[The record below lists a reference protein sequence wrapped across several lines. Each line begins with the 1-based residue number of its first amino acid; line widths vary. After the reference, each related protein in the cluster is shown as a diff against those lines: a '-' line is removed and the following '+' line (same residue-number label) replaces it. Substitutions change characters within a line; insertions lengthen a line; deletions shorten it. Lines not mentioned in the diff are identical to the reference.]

1 MSRSYKKHPIYSD
14 QWAGKKLGKKWANRK
29 VRQDTCDEVAKGKR
43 YRKVYESW
51 NIADYHSYQ
60 TEQEA
65 REWYRLHK
73 DEHRL
78 SKYKNEDDYIKK
90 VWFPCYKR
98 K

>member
-1 MSRSYKKHPIYSD
+1 MIIMSRSYKKHPIYTD

-29 VRQDTCDEVAKGKR
+29 CRKHKDDIANGKQ
-43 YRKVYESW
+43 YRKLYESW
-51 NIADYHSYQ
+51 NIYDYQSYW

-65 REWYRLHK
+65 RQWFRENGDKLKYK
-73 DEHRL
+73 DED
-78 SKYKNEDDYIKK
+78 EYIKK